1 MDEPFGA
8 LDAMTRE
15 QMNLDLQRIWR
26 ESGKTVVLITH
37 SIPEA
42 VFLGDRVVVM
52 TPRPGRIARVV
63 EVPIARPR
71 GIDVMGDAAVRPT
84 HQRNPPASL
93 WTARRRDGRGR
104 WRHHMTN
111 IVNELPPV
119 ELAAKPPSDF
129 RILIRTRPEL
139 ILAPVLLV
147 VILVTWE
154 WGVPY
159 FDVPNYVLPT
169 PSAIGVAL
177 WRGLDAGFMARG
189 GYWLHTWV
197 TVWEVLLGFFIGS
210 GVGLLLGTV
219 ISQFRIIEATLRIYL
234 VAIQSL
240 PKIAL
245 APIIVLWFGF
255 GLTSKVVIICLLT
268 FFPLLINS
276 MAGFKAVDPER
287 LELMRALGANPWQI
301 FWKVRL
307 PSAMPY
313 IFAGLDMA
321 AVFAVVGAV
330 VGEFVGAQRGLGT
343 LILSMNAQ
351 MDIAGTFSVF
361 IILAVVGIVIHKALR
376 MVERRV
382 LFWSGEEQRMM
393 GT

>member
-1 MDEPFGA
+1 M
-8 LDAMTRE
+8 
-15 QMNLDLQRIWR
+15 
-26 ESGKTVVLITH
+26 S
-37 SIPEA
+37 
-42 VFLGDRVVVM
+42 
-52 TPRPGRIARVV
+52 
-63 EVPIARPR
+63 
-71 GIDVMGDAAVRPT
+71 
-84 HQRNPPASL
+84 
-93 WTARRRDGRGR
+93 
-104 WRHHMTN
+104 N
-111 IVNELPPV
+111 IVNEVPPV
-119 ELAAKPPSDF
+119 EIARKPPSDF
-129 RILIRTRPEL
+129 HILIRTRPEL
-139 ILAPVLLV
+139 ILAPVLLM

-169 PSAIGVAL
+169 PSAISVAL

-287 LELMRALGANPWQI
+287 LELMRSLGANPWQI

-361 IILAVVGIVIHKALR
+361 IILAIVGIVIHKALR
-376 MVERRV
+376 AVERRV

>member
-1 MDEPFGA
+1 
-8 LDAMTRE
+8 
-15 QMNLDLQRIWR
+15 
-26 ESGKTVVLITH
+26 
-37 SIPEA
+37 
-42 VFLGDRVVVM
+42 
-52 TPRPGRIARVV
+52 
-63 EVPIARPR
+63 
-71 GIDVMGDAAVRPT
+71 
-84 HQRNPPASL
+84 
-93 WTARRRDGRGR
+93 
-104 WRHHMTN
+104 MTN
-111 IVNELPPV
+111 SVNELPPV

-189 GYWLHTWV
+189 GYWLHTCV

>member
-1 MDEPFGA
+1 M
-8 LDAMTRE
+8 
-15 QMNLDLQRIWR
+15 
-26 ESGKTVVLITH
+26 S
-37 SIPEA
+37 
-42 VFLGDRVVVM
+42 
-52 TPRPGRIARVV
+52 
-63 EVPIARPR
+63 
-71 GIDVMGDAAVRPT
+71 
-84 HQRNPPASL
+84 
-93 WTARRRDGRGR
+93 
-104 WRHHMTN
+104 N
-111 IVNELPPV
+111 IVNEVPPV
-119 ELAAKPPSDF
+119 EIARKPPSDF
-129 RILIRTRPEL
+129 HILIRTRPEL

-147 VILVTWE
+147 MILMTWE

-361 IILAVVGIVIHKALR
+361 IILAIVGIVIHKALR
-376 MVERRV
+376 AVERRV

>member
-1 MDEPFGA
+1 
-8 LDAMTRE
+8 
-15 QMNLDLQRIWR
+15 
-26 ESGKTVVLITH
+26 
-37 SIPEA
+37 
-42 VFLGDRVVVM
+42 
-52 TPRPGRIARVV
+52 
-63 EVPIARPR
+63 
-71 GIDVMGDAAVRPT
+71 
-84 HQRNPPASL
+84 
-93 WTARRRDGRGR
+93 
-104 WRHHMTN
+104 MTN
-111 IVNELPPV
+111 SVNELPPV

>member
-1 MDEPFGA
+1 
-8 LDAMTRE
+8 
-15 QMNLDLQRIWR
+15 
-26 ESGKTVVLITH
+26 
-37 SIPEA
+37 
-42 VFLGDRVVVM
+42 
-52 TPRPGRIARVV
+52 
-63 EVPIARPR
+63 
-71 GIDVMGDAAVRPT
+71 
-84 HQRNPPASL
+84 
-93 WTARRRDGRGR
+93 
-104 WRHHMTN
+104 MTN
-111 IVNELPPV
+111 SVNELPPV

-343 LILSMNAQ
+343 LILSMNSQ